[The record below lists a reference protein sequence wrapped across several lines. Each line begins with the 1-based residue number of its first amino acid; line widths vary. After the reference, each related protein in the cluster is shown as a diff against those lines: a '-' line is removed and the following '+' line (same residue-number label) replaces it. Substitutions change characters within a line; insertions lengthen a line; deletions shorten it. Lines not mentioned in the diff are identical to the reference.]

1 MLRSRLPRDP
11 FMVIIGIGRVCRHM
25 RHPGVLPERDLLP
38 PFIRTGVAQRAPDF
52 DAYVFLLTP
61 GGTDQPAQFLECR
74 KRCVVRGIGQRHPA
88 IAPFGG
94 AFQGRIDMA
103 TEPDRQDLFQE
114 MFIQLW
120 RSYPSFRGEARFST
134 WLYRIALNTAISDFR
149 KQSRRP
155 ASIDPDL
162 LPTQLQDIQYSAEK
176 EEQLQQLYA
185 AIDRLTGLEKA
196 LTMLY
201 LEDKSYQEMEEI
213 LGISQNN
220 LRVKMNRIKDKL
232 RKMTKEA
239 VYGIG

>member
-1 MLRSRLPRDP
+1 MPANTR
-11 FMVIIGIGRVCRHM
+11 F
-25 RHPGVLPERDLLP
+25 PEYPLTG
-38 PFIRTGVAQRAPDF
+38 RTGGKMIDLVHIRNVIFSPGHRQI
-52 DAYVFLLTP
+52 VLLLK
-61 GGTDQPAQFLECR
+61 LE
-74 KRCVVRGIGQRHPA
+74 KPSTIQQETFIGLVNENRGILYKICRMYG
-88 IAPFGG
+88 
-94 AFQGRIDMA
+94 A

-114 MFIQLW
+114 MVIQLW
-120 RSYPSFRGEARFST
+120 RSYPTFRGDARFST
-134 WLYRIALNTAISDFR
+134 WLYRIALNTAISDLR
-149 KQSRRP
+149 KQRRRP

-162 LPTQLQDIQYSAEK
+162 LPNQLQDIQYSSEK
-176 EEQLQQLYA
+176 EEQLQQLYS
-185 AIDRLTGLEKA
+185 AIDRLTELEKA